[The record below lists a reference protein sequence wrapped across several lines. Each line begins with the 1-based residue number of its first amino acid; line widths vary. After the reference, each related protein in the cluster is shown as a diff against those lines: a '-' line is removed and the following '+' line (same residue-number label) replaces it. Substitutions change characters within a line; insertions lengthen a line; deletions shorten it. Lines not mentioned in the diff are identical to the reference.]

1 MVINKKSGIKIVVA
15 CFVLLAVCM
24 FSGAA
29 QADTKYSGDYNGTF
43 LGEFDYGWFALN
55 IQPDGYISGT
65 GRSTARDIYLEYRGT
80 CQPDGTLQFTSTD
93 GSLRFTGHID
103 WMSRI
108 FGRWERF
115 DISAGG
121 SFTAVSARWAQ

>member
-1 MVINKKSGIKIVVA
+1 MVLNKRSGIKIVLTCV
-15 CFVLLAVCM
+15 VLLAVCM
-24 FSGAA
+24 FSAVA
-29 QADTKYSGDYNGTF
+29 QAETKYSGDYNGTF
-43 LGEFDYGWFALN
+43 LGESDYGWFALN
-55 IQPDGYISGT
+55 IQPDGIISGT

-108 FGRWERF
+108 FGRWERS

>member
-1 MVINKKSGIKIVVA
+1 MVLNKRPGIKIVLTCV
-15 CFVLLAVCM
+15 VLLAVCM
-24 FSGAA
+24 FSAVA
-29 QADTKYSGDYNGTF
+29 QAETKYSGDYNGTF

-55 IQPDGYISGT
+55 IQPDGYISGN

-93 GSLRFTGHID
+93 GTLRFAGHID

-108 FGRWERF
+108 FGRWQRE
-115 DISAGG
+115 DVSGSG
-121 SFTAVSARWAQ
+121 SFTAVSARWAE

>member
-1 MVINKKSGIKIVVA
+1 MVLNKRPGIKIVLTCV
-15 CFVLLAVCM
+15 VLLAVCM
-24 FSGAA
+24 FSAVA
-29 QADTKYSGDYNGTF
+29 QAETNYSGDYNGTF

-55 IQPDGYISGT
+55 IQPDGYISGN

-93 GSLRFTGHID
+93 GTLRFAGHID

-108 FGRWERF
+108 FGRWQRE
-115 DISAGG
+115 DVSGSG
-121 SFTAVSARWAQ
+121 SFTAVSARWAE

>member
-1 MVINKKSGIKIVVA
+1 MVLNKRLGIKIVLTCV
-15 CFVLLAVCM
+15 VLLAVCM
-24 FSGAA
+24 FSAVA
-29 QADTKYSGDYNGTF
+29 QAETKYSGDYNGTF

-55 IQPDGYISGT
+55 IQPDGYISGN

-93 GSLRFTGHID
+93 GTLRFAGHID

-108 FGRWERF
+108 FGRWQRE
-115 DISAGG
+115 DVSGSG
-121 SFTAVSARWAQ
+121 SFTAVSARWAE